1 METNELTEKYAK
13 ELEIDTQVDAT
24 NLLEKQY
31 SAPNM
36 RHKWLYRRTQA
47 KQHLLRLFDAK
58 DALLHQ
64 KMQVNVLPV
73 SIPAL
78 KKKAEGDLDI
88 RQINRQIQDQEI
100 LVEYLDDAVK
110 QLNQIG
116 FDFRNLVEMMKM
128 ETL

>member
-1 METNELTEKYAK
+1 METNELTEKYAR

-24 NLLEKQY
+24 NLMEKQY
-31 SAPNM
+31 SAPNV

-47 KQHLLRLFDAK
+47 KQYLLKLFDAK
-58 DALLHQ
+58 DNLLEK
-64 KMQVNVLPV
+64 KMNANVLPV
-73 SIPAL
+73 SVAAL
-78 KKKAEGDLDI
+78 KKKAEGDTDI